1 MRRIGLG
8 VVAVALTQQLGEGP
22 AVIDFAREAVGP
34 DPAAVRPEQ
43 RAVLGLALLQAGRT
57 VEGLALLEQAGDP
70 HAPVSEQANVGMM
83 LAFGLL
89 AAGRAEEA
97 VATLDRV
104 AADAGTYVDRAWAG
118 VARAFARLQLGDGAG
133 VESCL
138 ASVLGEVEATE
149 DVLLE
154 AAVRLARRVAL
165 EVGALPGA
173 DRAATEAEDRLAALG
188 VGLPGWELLFR
199 LAAGAEPARD
209 PLALA
214 T

>member
-1 MRRIGLG
+1 
-8 VVAVALTQQLGEGP
+8 
-22 AVIDFAREAVGP
+22 
-34 DPAAVRPEQ
+34 
-43 RAVLGLALLQAGRT
+43 
-57 VEGLALLEQAGDP
+57 
-70 HAPVSEQANVGMM
+70 
-83 LAFGLL
+83 
-89 AAGRAEEA
+89 
-97 VATLDRV
+97 
-104 AADAGTYVDRAWAG
+104 
-118 VARAFARLQLGDGAG
+118 RLQLGDGAG

-138 ASVLGEVEATE
+138 AGVLGEVEATE